1 MSNIKLEKLRDRII
15 QKYGSD
21 YNNSFIVTNHLTI
34 MQNNLKRF
42 TVHQTFNN
50 RIRIVNRYNSFQ
62 DSISY
67 EVRKELR
74 LDLQITD

>member
-21 YNNSFIVTNHLTI
+21 YNNSFIITNTLTV

-42 TVHQTFNN
+42 AVHQTFNN
-50 RIRIVNRYNSFQ
+50 RIRIVYHTYWIDFNSVSSVMDFINNNILG
-62 DSISY
+62 D
-67 EVRKELR
+67 
-74 LDLQITD
+74 